1 MEYNISILVDIRG
14 MVLNQYTNSI
24 HSIEIIE
31 SGFYDN
37 WNHGLV
43 TLQPMMCM
51 LLTDKENCLG

>member
-1 MEYNISILVDIRG
+1 